1 MDNLRN
7 MNLLRVLVI
16 VIYILGLCFVISG
29 TTLQLGVG
37 LNTLARCRGAIILC
51 SVFYVGG
58 KVIVYIFLVERAHAI
73 RAARYR
79 RYQDWVWLVS
89 MLIILGGFGTITV
102 FAFLEPV
109 IDVSDIDGQC
119 RIGLPLKITLPLLVY
134 DIVMNVGMTFIFFVL
149 VKPYI
154 RNGLPNFIP
163 VRIRRTHQKIQRAFN
178 MKVTQT
184 DPAEGALDKRGTL
197 ERLAWK
203 SFVASI
209 AILLSTVANLS
220 LLFHLKGRE
229 LGWLCYTICTV
240 DGEWRRDDER

>member
-1 MDNLRN
+1 
-7 MNLLRVLVI
+7 MNFLRVLVI
-16 VIYILGLCFVISG
+16 IIYILGLCFVISG
-29 TTLQLGVG
+29 TLLLLGVG
-37 LNTLARCRGAIILC
+37 LNTPDRCRGAIVLC
-51 SVFYVGG
+51 LVFYVGG

-89 MLIILGGFGTITV
+89 MLIVLGGFAPIAV

-134 DIVMNVGMTFIFFVL
+134 DILMNVGMTFIFFLL
-149 VKPYI
+149 VKPYL

-163 VRIRRTHQKIQRAFN
+163 VWLRRTHHKVQRFFN
-178 MKVTQT
+178 MKVNQA

-209 AILLSTVANLS
+209 AILISTVVNLS
-220 LLFHLKGRE
+220 LLFHLQGRE
-229 LGWLCYTICTV
+229 LGWLCFTVCTL
-240 DGEWRRDDER
+240 DGEWKNKR